1 MPVVIDKQINH
12 HCRLGVWKI
21 SEDYQQLISALSLDQ
36 QDHLTLE
43 GFKNPKRKLE
53 WMSVRV
59 LLNQLTGRSNKILYN
74 GNRKPY
80 LSDHAY
86 NISISHSDQYTS
98 VLLGQDKAV
107 GVDIEKMQSKI
118 EHIAPKFLQQRELE
132 QISPNHR
139 MYHLY
144 LHWCAKEA
152 LYKICDKKNLS
163 FRKNMYI
170 EPFEPRDEGF
180 LCGQVETPEFQ
191 LRLTQYY
198 FSIDNYSL
206 VWCYK

>member
-1 MPVVIDKQINH
+1 MPMVIDKQINH

-21 SEDYQQLISALSLDQ
+21 TEHYNQLISKLSLDEP
-36 QDHLTLE
+36 DRHTLE

-59 LLNQLTGRSNKILYN
+59 LLNRLTEKNNKILYN

-80 LSDHAY
+80 LSDHSY
-86 NISISHSDQYTS
+86 NISISHSDQYTAIM
-98 VLLGQDKAV
+98 LGENKLV
-107 GVDIEKMQSKI
+107 GVDIEKMQPKI
-118 EHIAPKFLQQRELE
+118 EHIATKFLQERELE
-132 QISPNHR
+132 QIAR
-139 MYHLY
+139 DKRIYHLY
-144 LHWCAKEA
+144 LHWSAKEA
-152 LYKICDKKNLS
+152 LYKICDKKKLS

-170 EPFEPRDEGF
+170 EPFEPGDEGY
-180 LCGQVETPEFQ
+180 LYGQVETPEFQ
-191 LRLTQYY
+191 FRLTLYY

>member
-1 MPVVIDKQINH
+1 MPIVIDKQINH

-21 SEDYQQLISALSLDQ
+21 TEDYPRLISALTPDE
-36 QDHLTLE
+36 DDRYTLE

-59 LLNQLTGRSNKILYN
+59 LLNRLTGKNNKILYN

-80 LSDHAY
+80 LSDHSY
-86 NISISHSDQYTS
+86 NISISHSDQYST
-98 VLLGQDKAV
+98 VLLGKNKWV

-118 EHIAPKFLQQRELE
+118 EHIAFKFLQQRELQ
-132 QISPNHR
+132 QISPHR
-139 MYHLY
+139 RIYHLY

-152 LYKICDKKNLS
+152 LYKLCDKKNLS
-163 FRKNMYI
+163 FRQNMYI
-170 EPFEPRDEGF
+170 EPFEPQAEGF
-180 LCGQVETPEFQ
+180 LYGQVETPEFQ
-191 LRLTQYY
+191 LRLTLYY

-206 VWCYK
+206 VWCYM